1 MMAIFHCLR
10 TGLTWAEH
18 IQLIELSRTTSSSS
32 ALINLEFV
40 EPASKTDPI
49 KAVAEVLLLK
59 VTLMVTYASSQPN

>member
-1 MMAIFHCLR
+1 MHRL
-10 TGLTWAEH
+10 EH

-32 ALINLEFV
+32 ALIKLEFV

-59 VTLMVTYASSQPN
+59 VTLMVT